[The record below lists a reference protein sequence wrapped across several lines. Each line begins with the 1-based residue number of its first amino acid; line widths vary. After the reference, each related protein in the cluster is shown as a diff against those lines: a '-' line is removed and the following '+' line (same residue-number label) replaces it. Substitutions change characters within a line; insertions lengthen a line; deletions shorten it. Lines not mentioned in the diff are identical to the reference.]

1 MKTVKAHGKKL
12 FAHIK
17 LLFLKNI
24 DTAWKANTHMWV
36 DLWDELKLTRKGRRF
51 KSICRKAQLRANAEG
66 RTYYVLKDSNGNPY
80 EANGSEINLLKKMG
94 VYRNRFD
101 ISDVLKEAMFIA
113 YPNPKLN
120 KKKR

>member
-24 DTAWKANTHMWV
+24 DTAWKANTQHWIA
-36 DLWDELKLTRKGRRF
+36 LWEDYKLSRRVNKF
-51 KSICRKAQLRANAEG
+51 KKVCKKAQLRANAEG